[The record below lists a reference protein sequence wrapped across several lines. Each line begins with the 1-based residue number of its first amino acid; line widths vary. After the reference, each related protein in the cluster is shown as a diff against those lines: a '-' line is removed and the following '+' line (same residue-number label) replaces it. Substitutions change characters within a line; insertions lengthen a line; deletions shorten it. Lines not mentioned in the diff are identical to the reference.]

1 MTSPLR
7 VQFSGDKAEY
17 ARHLAKVAG
26 LDDDVHRLFCQM
38 MHLYGADW
46 ESRWAADS
54 NQFKHQLSSFAP
66 LLTEPASSD
75 SSIDSIPGL

>member
-38 MHLYGADW
+38 MHLYGSDW

-54 NQFKHQLSSFAP
+54 NQFRPPAASFSPPTVEVDLSV
-66 LLTEPASSD
+66 
-75 SSIDSIPGL
+75 DSIPGL

>member
-1 MTSPLR
+1 MTLPLR

-54 NQFKHQLSSFAP
+54 NQFQPRSPK
-66 LLTEPASSD
+66 LLPPEFESVSHE